1 MKRNANGANR
11 DRRKLCANGILYII
25 LHILREN
32 AIYIHKKFLGNSIL
46 HTKES
51 ALQNMM
57 LMEEADRLADEMTER
72 LPPQNGQ
79 SYGRAV
85 CEGCR

>member
-1 MKRNANGANR
+1 M
-11 DRRKLCANGILYII
+11 
-25 LHILREN
+25 
-32 AIYIHKKFLGNSIL
+32 

-72 LPPQNGQ
+72 LPPKTAKAAGVRSAKAAGEKNMSG
-79 SYGRAV
+79 SGLSRCFLGEIV
-85 CEGCR
+85 V